1 MQTVRLLLLVAGLSL
16 FGAGPAEAQDYYAY
30 VASESADEVALVRF
44 DGTEATVEETI
55 RVGRIP
61 IETEGAHGMTVAP
74 DGEHWYVS
82 IAHGKPYG
90 RVAKYETGT
99 NEKVGT
105 ATVGMFPATM
115 EISEVTG
122 MLYVANFDLHG
133 EPTPSTVS
141 VVDPATM
148 TEIDQVETGI
158 MPHGSRFA
166 PDERRH
172 YSVGMMDGTLYEIDA
187 VRRTVT
193 RTLDLGDGTPKPTWV
208 QPHPSK
214 PLAYVALNGGDAV
227 LEVHLEDWRVTRR
240 FETGD
245 GTAPYNLDV
254 TPDGETLVVTYKGT
268 GETGLW
274 DLTSGERR
282 ARLPNSRSVTHGVV
296 VTPDSRYAFVTAEG
310 VGGEPGTV
318 DVVDLRAGER
328 VASVDVGAQAGG
340 VTFWKMGATSTSA
353 SAGEDA
359 RE

>member
-1 MQTVRLLLLVAGLSL
+1 MRVLRSILLVGLVLVVTVS
-16 FGAGPAEAQDYYAY
+16 PALAQDYYAY

-44 DGTEATVEETI
+44 DGAEATVEETV

-61 IETEGAHGMTVAP
+61 VETEGAHGMTVAP
-74 DGEHWYVS
+74 DGQHWFVS
-82 IAHGKPYG
+82 VAHGKPYG

-122 MLYVANFDLHG
+122 LLYVANFDLHG
-133 EPTPSTVS
+133 EMEPGTVS
-141 VVDPATM
+141 VVDPTTM
-148 TEIDQVETGI
+148 TELDKIETGI

-166 PDERRH
+166 PDERMH

-187 VRRTVT
+187 VTRTVT
-193 RTLDLGDGTPKPTWV
+193 RTLDVGEGTPKPTWV

-227 LEVHLEDWRVTRR
+227 LEVDLEDWAVERR
-240 FETGD
+240 FDTGA

-254 TPDGETLVVTYKGT
+254 TPDGETLVVSYKGS
-268 GETGLW
+268 GETGIW
-274 DLTSGERR
+274 DLTTGERI
-282 ARLPNSRSVTHGVV
+282 ARLDNSRTVTHGVV

-310 VGGEPGTV
+310 VGGEPGAV
-318 DVVDLRAGER
+318 DVFDLNAGER
-328 VASVDVGAQAGG
+328 VASVEVGQQAGG
-340 VTFWKMGATSTSA
+340 IAFWKKTSVSA
-353 SAGEDA
+353 SASP
-359 RE
+359 

>member
-16 FGAGPAEAQDYYAY
+16 FGAVGPAAAQDYYAY

-61 IETEGAHGMTVAP
+61 IETEGAHGMAVAP

-82 IAHGKPYG
+82 VAHGKPYG
-90 RVAKYETGT
+90 RVARYETGT

-115 EISEVTG
+115 AISTVTG
-122 MLYVANFDLHG
+122 LLYVANFDLHG
-133 EPTPSTVS
+133 EPEPGTVS

-148 TEIDQVETGI
+148 TEVDQVETGI
-158 MPHGSRFA
+158 MPHGSRLA
-166 PDERRH
+166 PDQRRH
-172 YSVGMMDGTLYEIDA
+172 YSVGMRDGTLYELDA
-187 VRRTVT
+187 VAREVT

-208 QPHPSK
+208 QPHPSE

-240 FETGD
+240 FDTGD

-274 DLTSGERR
+274 DLSAGEQA
-282 ARLPNSRSVTHGVV
+282 ARLENSRSVTHGVV
-296 VTPDSRYAFVTAEG
+296 VTPDSRYAVVTAEG
-310 VGGEPGTV
+310 VGGEPGAV
-318 DVVDLRAGER
+318 DIIDLRAGAR

-340 VTFWKMGATSTSA
+340 VAFWKKAPVSA
-353 SAGEDA
+353 SATP
-359 RE
+359 

>member
-1 MQTVRLLLLVAGLSL
+1 MYPVRLLFLVAGLSM
-16 FGAGPAEAQDYYAY
+16 FGVSAAGAQDYYAY

-44 DGTEATVEETI
+44 DGTAATVEETV

-61 IETEGAHGMTVAP
+61 VETEGAHGMAVAS
-74 DGEHWYVS
+74 DGEHWFVS
-82 IAHGKPYG
+82 VAHGKPYG

-115 EISEVTG
+115 ALSSVTG
-122 MLYVANFDLHG
+122 LLHVVNFNLHG
-133 EPTPSTVS
+133 EQEPSTVS
-141 VVDPATM
+141 VVDPGTM
-148 TEIDQVETGI
+148 TEVDQIETGV

-166 PDERRH
+166 PDGRLH
-172 YSVGMMDGTLYEIDA
+172 YSVGMMDGALYEIDA
-187 VRRTVT
+187 VAREVT

-268 GETGLW
+268 GETGIW
-274 DLTSGERR
+274 DLDAGEQT
-282 ARLPNSRSVTHGVV
+282 ARLKNSRTVTHGVV
-296 VTPDSRYAFVTAEG
+296 TTPDSRYAVVTAEG
-310 VGGEPGTV
+310 VGGEPGAV
-318 DVVDLRAGER
+318 DVFDLRANER
-328 VASVDVGAQAGG
+328 VASVDVGQQAGG
-340 VTFWKMGATSTSA
+340 VAFWKKTPAAASA
-353 SAGEDA
+353 SSGTDGYE
-359 RE
+359 

>member
-1 MQTVRLLLLVAGLSL
+1 MRVLRSILLVGLVVVVTVS
-16 FGAGPAEAQDYYAY
+16 PALAQDYYAY

-44 DGTEATVEETI
+44 DGAEATVEETV

-61 IETEGAHGMTVAP
+61 VETEGAHGMTVAP
-74 DGEHWYVS
+74 DGQHWFVS
-82 IAHGKPYG
+82 VAHGKPYG

-122 MLYVANFDLHG
+122 LLYVANFDLHG
-133 EPTPSTVS
+133 EMEPG
-141 VVDPATM
+141 TM
-148 TEIDQVETGI
+148 TELDKIETGI

-166 PDERRH
+166 PDERMH

-187 VRRTVT
+187 VTRTVT
-193 RTLDLGDGTPKPTWV
+193 RTLDVGEGTPKPTWV

-227 LEVHLEDWRVTRR
+227 LEVNLEDWAVERR
-240 FETGD
+240 FDTGA

-254 TPDGETLVVTYKGT
+254 TPDGETLVVSYKGS
-268 GETGLW
+268 GETGIW
-274 DLTSGERR
+274 DLTTGERV
-282 ARLPNSRSVTHGVV
+282 ARLDNSRTVTHGVV

-310 VGGEPGTV
+310 VGGEPGAV
-318 DVVDLRAGER
+318 DVFDLNAGER
-328 VASVDVGAQAGG
+328 VASVEVGQQAGG
-340 VTFWKMGATSTSA
+340 IAFWKKTPVSA
-353 SAGEDA
+353 SASP
-359 RE
+359 